1 MSQVINAQLSG
12 VSQALSEAGV
22 INLTEARKAVVS
34 GLMKTGEVLQTYANG
49 MCQWFNL
56 VDEDGNVTTA
66 WYDLKGKL
74 KQGVNEERARFVADM
89 TAAGF
94 DKGTIDTY
102 WMRVKEK
109 SGRAKTS
116 TKVTGGEQDVDA
128 KTLAELKTIINRIF
142 KAEEKGTDCKASDIK
157 GALMDAYADL
167 GGDVDD
173 LG

>member
-1 MSQVINAQLSG
+1 MSQVINATSPI
-12 VSQALSEAGV
+12 V
-22 INLTEARKAVVS
+22 NLAEARQAVVS
-34 GLMKTGEVLQTYANG
+34 GLLKTGVVLQNYADG
-49 MCQWFNL
+49 MCQAFDL
-56 VDEDGNVTTA
+56 VDSEGNVTTK
-66 WYDLKGKL
+66 WFDLKGKL

-89 TAAGF
+89 QSAGF
-94 DKGTIDTY
+94 DKATIDTY

-157 GALMDAYADL
+157 GALMDAYSDL
-167 GGDVDD
+167 GGNVDD